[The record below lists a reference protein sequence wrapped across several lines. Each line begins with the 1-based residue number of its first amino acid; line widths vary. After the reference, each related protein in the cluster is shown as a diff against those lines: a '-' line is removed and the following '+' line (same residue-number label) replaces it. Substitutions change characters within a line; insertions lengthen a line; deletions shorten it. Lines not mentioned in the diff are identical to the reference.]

1 MQHIGINSLSA
12 EAVDHMV
19 IQKFVLKM
27 SRRVVFWSLGF
38 CTMCEPKTT
47 DDVSEITVGPNF
59 TGHKAARLVI
69 LIHMTSEDGTHNYF
83 RNVVRKL
90 ASHIVQKPK
99 NNIHINVK
107 AENEEEPEGSLQR

>member
-1 MQHIGINSLSA
+1 V

-19 IQKFVLKM
+19 IQKFVLKT
-27 SRRVVFWSLGF
+27 SRRVVFLVFGF
-38 CTMCEPKTT
+38 LHDVRSEST

-59 TGHKAARLVI
+59 TGQKAARLVI
-69 LIHMTSEDGTHNYF
+69 LIYMTSEDETRNYF

-90 ASHIVQKPK
+90 ASNIVQKPK